1 MTQEELPLLGPI
13 KVDCPCGCGLF
24 GVQRKKAW
32 GDGLRHV
39 RRCECRRCR
48 GSRQRPNARRREH
61 VVAKALGGERDVLS
75 GALSGADVRAHLW
88 SFEETS
94 NESIVRGIR
103 RWWTSKGVRRKVARL
118 YQRGGEAHALV
129 LSWDGRP
136 QLVVTTWED
145 FVGQF
150 PNQAGGQVGDN
161 ERE

>member
-1 MTQEELPLLGPI
+1 MSDNELPLPGPI

-24 GVQRKKAW
+24 GAQVKRAR

-39 RRCECRRCR
+39 RLCQCRRCQ
-48 GSRQRPNARRREH
+48 GSRHRPKARRREN
-61 VVAKALGGERDVLS
+61 AIAAALGGERDVLS

-94 NESIVRGIR
+94 NVAITRGIK
-103 RWWTSKGVRRKVARL
+103 RWWESKGVRKKVARL
-118 YQRGGEAHALV
+118 YGRHGEAHALV

-136 QLVVTTWED
+136 QLVVASWED

-150 PNQAGGQVGDN
+150 PLQEGFEDRPGGN
-161 ERE
+161 K